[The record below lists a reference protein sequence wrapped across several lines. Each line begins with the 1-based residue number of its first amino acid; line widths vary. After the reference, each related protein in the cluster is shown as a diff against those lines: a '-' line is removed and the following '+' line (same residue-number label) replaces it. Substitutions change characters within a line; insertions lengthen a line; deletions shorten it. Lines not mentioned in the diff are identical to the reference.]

1 MKNNIKQRLKAVLMA
16 FIFLGTLTITQ
27 AQSLIPERKI
37 SELPLV
43 FMSEGVNLHFI
54 SPEPIQ
60 FVDLSTNELIGDL
73 PAENI
78 ARIKINDEND
88 ESINDSIPTKVKRPT
103 KKLHQGSEL
112 GIITIV
118 GQSFMAQYRA
128 VYRRRSNIGITTNLQ
143 IEADQM
149 QPLDYP
155 NIQFSNIEL
164 RDFATK
170 IFQKKIK
177 KPIRKEKDLKLTLQ
191 LNNVYVMSDYIFL
204 DITFKNKSNLSY
216 DIDDIKFS
224 IEDKKI
230 YKATNNQ
237 SIVIKPI
244 YQLYKQQS
252 FRKNLRNI
260 YVFKK
265 FTYPNSK
272 VLNIRLIEK
281 QLSGRTIELKVKYS
295 DILNA
300 DTF

>member
-1 MKNNIKQRLKAVLMA
+1 MKNNFKQRLKAVLMA
-16 FIFLGTLTITQ
+16 FIFLGTLINTQ

-37 SELPLV
+37 SELPIIY
-43 FMSEGVNLHFI
+43 MKEGVNLHII

-78 ARIKINDEND
+78 ARIKINDGENL
-88 ESINDSIPTKVKRPT
+88 NDSIVIP
-103 KKLHQGSEL
+103 KKKIKQYSEL
-112 GIITIV
+112 GIITVV

-128 VYRRRSNIGITTNLQ
+128 VYQGKNIGITTNLQ
-143 IEADQM
+143 IEAEQM
-149 QPLDYP
+149 QPLEYQ

-164 RDFATK
+164 RNFANK

-177 KPIRKEKDLKLTLQ
+177 RPIREEKDLKLELC

-216 DIDDIKFS
+216 DIDAVKFS
-224 IEDKKI
+224 VEDKKI

-237 SIVIKPI
+237 SIIIKPLF
-244 YQLYKQQS
+244 QLYNQVS
-252 FRKNLRNI
+252 FRKNFRNI

-272 VLNIRLIEK
+272 VLNIRLLEK